1 MEKSLGELAKDLR
14 GLVDDMTS
22 DPLFKAIKG
31 EGEGTEFDPAELAC
45 VLHEAMEEGG
55 VENDS

>member
-1 MEKSLGELAKDLR
+1 MEKTLGELTKDLR
-14 GLVDDMTS
+14 GLVEDMQS

-31 EGEGTEFDPAELAC
+31 EAGEGFDPAELAC